1 MNFIKRAR
9 LWLQKP
15 WFVGVLSVIAILYSA
30 RNIVLPLID
39 LSSDKPKR
47 SVVAKGASSNLLLP
61 GGGGGSEAELEIGQL
76 RLTQLTGISYR
87 RNPFLLA
94 NDPRQPGFEL
104 SSQPTVERVYSGA
117 ATTGKPISPISLFE
131 LNAILDRDGRRVAM
145 INRQV
150 SGQGDLIS
158 PQANHLAEEALSLE
172 QRKQLQQML
181 AMQYKLTLISAD
193 GVEITAELGR
203 FKVGFRY

>member
-47 SVVAKGASSNLLLP
+47 SVVATSSNLLLP

-104 SSQPTVERVYSGA
+104 SSQPTVEKVYSGA
-117 ATTGKPISPISLFE
+117 AATGKPINPTSLFE

-158 PQANHLAEEALSLE
+158 PQVNHLTEEVLSLE

-181 AMQYKLTLISAD
+181 AMQYTLTLISAD

-203 FKVGFRY
+203 FKVNFRY

>member
-1 MNFIKRAR
+1 MSFIKRIR

-15 WFVGVLSVIAILYSA
+15 WFVGLLSVIAILYSA

-39 LSSDKPKR
+39 LSSNKPKQGAI
-47 SVVAKGASSNLLLP
+47 AKGSTSSPLLP
-61 GGGGGSEAELEIGQL
+61 GGGDSPEVQLKIGQL

-104 SSQPTVERVYSGA
+104 TSQLAVAKVYTGEVKTGESLHPT
-117 ATTGKPISPISLFE
+117 SLFE

-150 SGQGDLIS
+150 SSQGDLIK
-158 PQANHLAEEALSLE
+158 PQLNHLDEGALSLE
-172 QRKQLQQML
+172 QHKQLREML
-181 AMQYKLTLISAD
+181 AMQYELTLISSD
-193 GVEITAELGR
+193 GVEITGDMGL
-203 FKVGFRY
+203 FKVSFRY